1 MAFNLKNDLV
11 TKLNFYAFIF
21 QAKSFSKSTQRIS
34 DNDILPPLDKVG
46 FNDNSVKSSTVSL
59 SKKLPSNDNLIKV
72 STESIA
78 KKERDQKVS
87 TESIAKKERDQKP
100 RYFPLTPIEP
110 HPMFSRRNHSAEEDE
125 SPMLEMEKMLVNNAD
140 KSTVEMYGAVKVSA
154 NDFEK
159 GFFGC

>member
-78 KKERDQKVS
+78 KKERDQK
-87 TESIAKKERDQKP
+87 P

-140 KSTVEMYGAVKVSA
+140 KSTVEMYGAVKVSV

-159 GFFGC
+159 GCFGC